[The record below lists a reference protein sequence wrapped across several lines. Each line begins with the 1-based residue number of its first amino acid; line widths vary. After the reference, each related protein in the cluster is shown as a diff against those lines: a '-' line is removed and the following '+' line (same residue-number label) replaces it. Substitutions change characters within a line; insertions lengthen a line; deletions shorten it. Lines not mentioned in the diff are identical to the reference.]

1 MKFKCNCEERM
12 KFDWEATQSELS
24 KHAENA
30 QPNIWNVYER
40 VTNCD
45 EASVWTCNYSYGN
58 GYMDFW
64 CFVKEVECDP
74 ENSVLQE
81 YVSVLEIL
89 DPEQLVRDTKKL
101 NLPNG

>member
-1 MKFKCNCEERM
+1 M
-12 KFDWEATQSELS
+12 
-24 KHAENA
+24 
-30 QPNIWNVYER
+30 
-40 VTNCD
+40 
-45 EASVWTCNYSYGN
+45 
-58 GYMDFW
+58 
-64 CFVKEVECDP
+64 KEVECDP